1 MSQIPL
7 TVNPDVLKQLTDRAV
22 MTKDQF
28 IMLPDELRMRAFTI
42 AKQTEASVL
51 QDTLDALR
59 QTIEKG
65 GTLWDFKQ
73 NFPDIVAPYTEA
85 GRDWHLNTVFQ
96 ENVRQARA
104 VGAHQAQQRV
114 KAAFPY
120 VEYQAGKFRGD
131 IEPRPSHT
139 ALHGKIFAVDDPFVP
154 AHTGPWDFGCN
165 CTWIPRTAAQVGR
178 VQEAEKETPPPHPT
192 EQRVVAGNPALEARY
207 QNNTI
212 PDPAAPHRS
221 ISLLSTSG
229 YSFRPDR
236 LNQALD
242 LSRFDAEIRTKLIE
256 QLKTVGYRLA
266 DDGITAVP
274 VSSQWPVP
282 PQVSGD
288 ASLGQSDI
296 SASKHLGKPRAS
308 RVAAAHI
315 SLSKSAHVGHVRE
328 ARIQKPEVRRRA
340 A

>member
-178 VQEAEKETPPPHPT
+178 AQEAEKETPPT
-192 EQRVVAGNPALEARY
+192 EQRVVAGNPTLEARY

-236 LNQALD
+236 LNQPLD

-266 DDGITAVP
+266 DDGVTAVP
-274 VSSQWPVP
+274 VASGQWPVA
-282 PQVSGD
+282 SSD

-296 SASKHLGKPRAS
+296 SASKHLGRPRAS
-308 RVAAAHI
+308 RVAISASKAAH
-315 SLSKSAHVGHVRE
+315 LGRPLN
-328 ARIQKPEVRRRA
+328 ARISRRA